1 MKKFIGEGAL
11 VLTTL
16 VWGVTFVVIKLALTD
31 VSPLLFVSIR
41 FSIAALIL
49 LPFMFGILKVSTK
62 EAIVGGVI
70 LGLLNFAG
78 FATQTVGLNFTS
90 ATKSGFITGT
100 FVIFTPILQFIIEK
114 RIPKKENV
122 FGIILV
128 LLGLIL
134 LSSKGTSI
142 FDIFS
147 ELGKNFNIGDFFTLL
162 CAIAFA
168 TYIVY
173 LDMISHKIDYK
184 LLVFIQ
190 LAVTGVAGW
199 IFTYFL
205 AASGLE
211 KFSFS
216 LNGTVIFSVI
226 YTALLATL
234 LATTLQTKYQKCV
247 TPTKAAIIFSLEPI
261 FAAFFAFVIIGE
273 KISGFGFIGGIF
285 IFTGLLVSEL
295 MGKKENNNNGP
306 QRKKG

>member
-1 MKKFIGEGAL
+1 MKRFIGEGAL

-31 VSPLLFVSIR
+31 VSPLLFVSLR

-49 LPFMFGILKVSTK
+49 LPFMLGTLKLSTRQ
-62 EAIVGGVI
+62 ALAGGLI

-100 FVIFTPILQFIIEK
+100 FVVFTPILQFIIEK
-114 RIPKKENV
+114 KIPRKENIL
-122 FGIILV
+122 GIFLV

-147 ELGKNFNIGDFFTLL
+147 ELGENFNIGDFFTLL

-168 TYIVY
+168 FYIVY

-190 LAVTGVAGW
+190 IAVTGICGW
-199 IFTYFL
+199 IFTYIL
-205 AASGLE
+205 SASGME
-211 KFSFS
+211 KLSFS

-226 YTALLATL
+226 YTALLATI
-234 LATTLQTKYQKCV
+234 LATTLQTKYQKFV

-261 FAAFFAFVIIGE
+261 FAAFFAFVIINE
-273 KISGFGFIGGIF
+273 KVSSFGFIGGIF

-295 MGKKENNNNGP
+295 LGKKKAEDEQG
-306 QRKKG
+306 

>member
-11 VLTTL
+11 ILTTL

-31 VSPLLFVSIR
+31 VSPLLFVSLR
-41 FSIAALIL
+41 FSIAAVIL

-62 EAIVGGVI
+62 EALIGGFI

-100 FVIFTPILQFIIEK
+100 FVVFTPILQLIFEK
-114 RIPKKENV
+114 KIPRKENV
-122 FGIILV
+122 FGILLV
-128 LLGLIL
+128 IFGLIL
-134 LSSKGTSI
+134 LSSKGASI

-147 ELGKNFNIGDFFTLL
+147 ELGENFNIGDFFTML

-168 TYIVY
+168 GYIVY
-173 LDMISHKIDYK
+173 LDIISHKIDYK
-184 LLVFIQ
+184 LLVFVQI
-190 LAVTGVAGW
+190 AVTGILGW
-199 IFTYFL
+199 IFTYVL

-234 LATTLQTKYQKCV
+234 LATTLQTKYQKYV

-261 FAAFFAFVIIGE
+261 FAAFFAFFIINE
-273 KISGFGFIGGIF
+273 KISNFGFIGCIF

-295 MGKKENNNNGP
+295 LGKKEVNDE
-306 QRKKG
+306 Q